1 MQAQDAAKPVAVF
14 ALLLGVWVVTYWLYE
29 PGGPPITFA
38 TASTFDTPAPKT
50 AVPAPAPLPPS
61 DGDDP
66 LVRVRA
72 LQPPRFTTYTVQI
85 GDDSFG
91 AIARKT
97 MGDARFAEQI
107 ARANPLVSP
116 DRLVAG
122 RTVLRIPEDPLNI
135 QGREVEFTL
144 PHSRVPQPWQQHAEP
159 VAPPPP
165 PGSRWPTNDQWHNVK
180 AGESLSKIGARY
192 YSSPNGYMKIY
203 EANRDQLSSPDR
215 LKAGMRLKIPKGP

>member
-38 TASTFDTPAPKT
+38 TDRQAAPAPKP
-50 AVPAPAPLPPS
+50 AVPAPLPPS
-61 DGDDP
+61 SADDP
-66 LVRVRA
+66 LMRVHA
-72 LQPPRFTTYTVQI
+72 LQPPRFTTYTVQM
-85 GDDSFG
+85 GDDSF
-91 AIARKT
+91 AAVARKVL
-97 MGDARFAEQI
+97 GDARYAEQI

-122 RTVLRIPEDPLNI
+122 RTVLRIPEDPDNI
-135 QGREVEFTL
+135 QGRPVEFTL
-144 PHSRVPQPWQQHAEP
+144 PQIQVPRPWHEHAQPITP
-159 VAPPPP
+159 PPMPPP
-165 PGSRWPTNDQWHNVK
+165 PGSRWPTSDQWHEVK

-192 YSSPNGYMKIY
+192 YSSPNGYLKIF
-203 EANRDQLSSPDR
+203 EANRDQLASPDR